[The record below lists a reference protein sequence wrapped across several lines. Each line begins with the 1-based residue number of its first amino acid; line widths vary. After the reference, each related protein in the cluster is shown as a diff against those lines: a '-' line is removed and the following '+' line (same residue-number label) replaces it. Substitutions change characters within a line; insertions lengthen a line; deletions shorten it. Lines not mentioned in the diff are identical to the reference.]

1 MSKTPLPL
9 YVPTPQVA
17 ALLGVTPRTLA
28 RWRATGDGP
37 KCIQIR
43 TRWYYPRNE
52 IQRWLHINSMTT
64 ANSQGAREKS

>member
-1 MSKTPLPL
+1 MSNAPLPL

-28 RWRATGDGP
+28 RWRADGEGP

-43 TRWYYPRNE
+43 KRWYYPRNE
-52 IQRWLHINSMTT
+52 IQRWLHQNMMIT
-64 ANSQGAREKS
+64 ASSQGAKEKS